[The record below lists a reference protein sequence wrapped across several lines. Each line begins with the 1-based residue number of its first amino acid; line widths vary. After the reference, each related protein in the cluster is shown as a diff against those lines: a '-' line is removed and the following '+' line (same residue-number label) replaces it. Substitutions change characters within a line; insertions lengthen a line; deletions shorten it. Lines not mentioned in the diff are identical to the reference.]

1 MSQTAGR
8 RGGRKRRLII
18 TSSTLSVNFQS
29 RELITKQIM
38 ETLKDENVS
47 KIGICG
53 MGGVGKTTLV
63 NEISMQA
70 IKNELFDMVAIAVV
84 SQTQNYV
91 QIQGEIAKMLGFT
104 QLPDDDETV
113 RASFLWYKIKE
124 KQKTMQKKKGE
135 MPKLIV
141 LTSRIKDVC
150 IEMNVKT
157 FILEFYQKKVLG
169 PFQTSPLPPS
179 LQLPANLTTLR
190 LKNCIFG
197 AAGVSL
203 NGKLTNLKIL
213 SLRGTDIAEI
223 PQDFGKLVKL
233 RFFLFEKMSISWTN
247 TTCYHILPQAI
258 RGAIILHISTGEA
271 GPNNSLELGHVILS
285 NRMPFLNI
293 TSFVIKI
300 GYKYN
305 QLEQSPLPWS
315 KILYIKSILIEVT
328 TELQLCKIVGI
339 HGFNDLKLL
348 ELTHCQEITYL
359 LGTLEYTLYRGFNSV
374 GSLLTEHIPNL
385 VNLFH
390 GPLPAESFCKLQE
403 MYMWNY
409 NKMLTIIPS
418 HLLQRLH
425 SLEDFDARS
434 CYSVIYF
441 LSSLKRIILFDLCEI
456 IQIWNGDATLI
467 SLCNL
472 TTISVYHCSKLR
484 QVFPPPL
491 LQSLVSLEIID
502 CNSLEEIF
510 GKEEEEDQEN
520 EIVALKI
527 DHTAVSLGC
536 HKLKNL
542 FTPAIVK
549 GLVQL
554 KTLKVELFRTLE
566 DIISDEKAETGGST
580 ESITQPHLF
589 LCKAMYRRIPSFG
602 ISEHTRMSQTR
613 DLCPWRPSGAQAECD
628 SS

>member
-1 MSQTAGR
+1 MNVGTVFHYTKKLTHPIMDLKHKFGKKAQKKIDAISNLQQEGR
-8 RGGRKRRLII
+8 FESVSRQLQAPLLGLII

-70 IKNELFDMVAIAVV
+70 IKNELFDMVAMAVV

-91 QIQGEIAKMLGFT
+91 QIQGEVAKMLGFT

-124 KQKTMQKKKGE
+124 KQKTMPRKKGE
-135 MPKLIV
+135 MPKLV
-141 LTSRIKDVC
+141 P
-150 IEMNVKT
+150 E
-157 FILEFYQKKVLG
+157 
-169 PFQTSPLPPS
+169 TSPLPPS

-339 HGFNDLKLL
+339 HGFNELKLL

-434 CYSVIYF
+434 CYSVIYLF
-441 LSSLKRIILFDLCEI
+441 DFQSLRIILFDLCEI

-580 ESITQPHLF
+580 ESITF
-589 LCKAMYRRIPSFG
+589 PS
-602 ISEHTRMSQTR
+602 
-613 DLCPWRPSGAQAECD
+613 L
-628 SS
+628 